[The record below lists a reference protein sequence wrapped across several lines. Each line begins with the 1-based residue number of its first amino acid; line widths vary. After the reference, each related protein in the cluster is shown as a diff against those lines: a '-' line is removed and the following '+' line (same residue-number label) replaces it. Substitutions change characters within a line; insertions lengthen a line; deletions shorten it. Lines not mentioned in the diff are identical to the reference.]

1 MEYTALYRKLRPKT
15 FSEIIGQEHI
25 VKTLLNQ
32 LVSNRVSH
40 AYLFCGTRGTGK
52 TSTAKIFAK
61 AINCENSEGGEPCGR
76 CEMCLSADSGRSFNI
91 FEIDAASNNGVEN
104 IRELREEVNY
114 PPAAGKYK
122 VYIIDEV
129 HMLSVPAFNALLKT
143 LEEPPAHVVF
153 ILATTDPQKVPVT
166 IVSRCQRFDFKRIGA
181 ETIAE
186 TLKKHMENEGVAI
199 TDEALRVISGVC
211 DGAMRDALSILDRC
225 ISYYYGE
232 EITKDKVLEVIG
244 SADKTVFFELTDSVC
259 GFDTAKSL
267 KIIEKCFEEGRDLN
281 RFVGDFVV
289 HLRNVLLAKQ
299 TDETGAALDYSA
311 ENIKRLKQQAAG
323 IESARLIELISGFS
337 ELLNNMKYSDNVKIM
352 LEVFIVR
359 VTNPAADTGSCLVSR
374 VEQLEKLVESGA
386 LAAIP
391 AEKPMEAEKPK
402 EEQPKIEKAAPKDI
416 DKAVKQFGK
425 IRAYFKKPPFS
436 IFVNEVKAGY
446 LNGDKVFLVCDSPA
460 LYDFCLKRLWA
471 FEEAGKAV
479 FGCELKF
486 EPILKEDYDTR
497 HKTLYGRKDGF
508 EADNEAISDDN
519 AEDFIKKVNFN
530 VEIEE

>member
-15 FSEIIGQEHI
+15 FSGVIGQEHI

-32 LVSNRVSH
+32 LNSGRVSH

-61 AINCENSEGGEPCGR
+61 AINCESPQGGEPCGQ
-76 CEMCLSADSGRSFNI
+76 CEMCRAADLGRSFNI

-104 IRELREEVNY
+104 IRELRDEVNY
-114 PPAAGKYK
+114 PPAVGRFK

-129 HMLSVPAFNALLKT
+129 HMLSLAAFNALLKT

-166 IVSRCQRFDFKRIGA
+166 ILSRCQRFDFKRISSDMVF
-181 ETIAE
+181 E
-186 TLKKHMENEGVAI
+186 TLKSYMTEEGVNI
-199 TDEALRVISGVC
+199 TDDALRVISGVC

-244 SADKTVFFELTDSVC
+244 SVDKTVFFELAEAVC
-259 GFDTAKSL
+259 RFDTVKSL
-267 KIIEKCFEEGRDLN
+267 ETVEKCSLEGWDLN
-281 RFVGDFVV
+281 RFVSEFIV

-299 TDETGAALDYSA
+299 EGVVGAALDYSE
-311 ENIKRLKQQAAG
+311 ENVKRLRKQASG

-337 ELLNNMKYSDNVKIM
+337 ELLNNMKYSDSVKIM
-352 LEVFIVR
+352 LEVYIVKI
-359 VTNPAADTGSCLVSR
+359 TNPAADGESSLLSR
-374 VEQLEKLVESGA
+374 IEQLEKIAAEGV
-386 LAAIP
+386 LAAAP
-391 AEKPMEAEKPK
+391 AIKTEAAVKFA
-402 EEQPKIEKAAPKDI
+402 EETKALKKAAPADI
-416 DKAVKQFGK
+416 DKVIKEFGK

-436 IFVNEVKAGY
+436 IFVKELKAGY
-446 LNGDKVFLVCDSPA
+446 LNGDKIYLVCVSPA

-471 FEEAGKAV
+471 FEEAAKEV
-479 FGCELKF
+479 FGFELKF
-486 EPILKEDYDTR
+486 EPILSEDYDAR
-497 HKTLYGRKDGF
+497 HRALFGSRDSFEEKSGVITDKDVELLKEKINF
-508 EADNEAISDDN
+508 DIE
-519 AEDFIKKVNFN
+519 VN
-530 VEIEE
+530 